1 MVRQYLTVSAL
12 NRYLKFKLD
21 NDSELQNILLK
32 AEISNFKRHS
42 RGHLYLSLKDD
53 SSSISAIMFVSN
65 TARLNFNPK
74 DGDKVI
80 VEGYISV
87 YEAYGTYQVYIQ
99 KMDLDGVGDLYL
111 AYEKLKEELEKKG
124 YFQASHKKT
133 LPRFP
138 KTVGVITSPTG
149 AAVRDI
155 INVIESR
162 FPLTKIIIYP
172 ALVQGVNAKESIA
185 EQIEKANQNG
195 LCDVLIVGRG
205 GGSIE
210 DLWAFNEEIVA
221 KAIYDSEIPIISA
234 VGHETDFTIA
244 DFVADVRA
252 STPSHA
258 AEIAV
263 RNYRDILVDIDTLK
277 SRLKNSLVN
286 LYNNSLRHYQTVV
299 NRNVLKNPKRL
310 IETKELYF
318 SNIYDRLVKVSPL
331 NVISLR
337 KDKVIGFEKQLRS
350 DYKYQ
355 LNQIQSDYQHLLE
368 KLELVNPLNIMK
380 KGFAIVRQD
389 DLIKKHFNEIDKAK
403 DINIEITGGEII
415 ASIKDMRGKE

>member
-1 MVRQYLTVSAL
+1 MTRQYLTVSAL

-111 AYEKLKEELEKKG
+111 AYEKLKEDLEKKG
-124 YFQASHKKT
+124 YFQATLKKA
-133 LPRFP
+133 LPKFP

-210 DLWAFNEEIVA
+210 DLWAFNEEVVA
-221 KAIYDSEIPIISA
+221 KAIFDSKIPVISA

-263 RNYRDILVDIDTLK
+263 RNYRDILVDIDSLR
-277 SRLKNSLVN
+277 SRLKSSLVN
-286 LYNNSLRHYQTVV
+286 LYNSSLKHYQTVV
-299 NRNVLKNPKRL
+299 NRNVLRNPKRL

-318 SNIYDRLVKVSPL
+318 SNVYDRLVKVSPL
-331 NVISLR
+331 NVI
-337 KDKVIGFEKQLRS
+337 
-350 DYKYQ
+350 
-355 LNQIQSDYQHLLE
+355 
-368 KLELVNPLNIMK
+368 
-380 KGFAIVRQD
+380 
-389 DLIKKHFNEIDKAK
+389 
-403 DINIEITGGEII
+403 T
-415 ASIKDMRGKE
+415 

>member
-1 MVRQYLTVSAL
+1 MTRQYLTVSAL

-111 AYEKLKEELEKKG
+111 AYEKLKEDLEKKG
-124 YFQASHKKT
+124 YFQATLKKA
-133 LPRFP
+133 LPKFP

-210 DLWAFNEEIVA
+210 DLWAFNEEVVA
-221 KAIYDSEIPIISA
+221 KAIFDSKIPVISA

-263 RNYRDILVDIDTLK
+263 RNYRDILVDIDSLR
-277 SRLKNSLVN
+277 SRLKSSLVN
-286 LYNNSLRHYQTVV
+286 LYNSSLKHYQTVV
-299 NRNVLKNPKRL
+299 NRNVLRNPKRL

-318 SNIYDRLVKVSPL
+318 SNVYDRLVKVSPL
-331 NVISLR
+331 NVINLR
-337 KDKVIGFEKQLRS
+337 KDKVIGLEKQLRS
-350 DYKYQ
+350 DYNYQ